1 MKKIILISMLGLL
14 FVNCSKKDNINEG
27 NLLSQSQRIDVSNAG
42 LVILNSYYE
51 LLFERLNL
59 LDNNQF
65 ISESERIKA
74 VYCLQYL
81 AIGLSQADESSLS
94 LNKVLCGID
103 TQDSIGN
110 SVVISDQDKAL
121 MDMLLESAISS
132 WTSIGSSSSID
143 GFRGN
148 WLVREGILTETEDHW
163 ELTVERLAYDIL
175 LSQSPFAFSVIK
187 LPWMEKPLYVTWSF

>member
-1 MKKIILISMLGLL
+1 MKKIILIFMLGLL

-110 SVVISDQDKAL
+110 SVVISDQDKVL
-121 MDMLLESAISS
+121 MDGLLESAISS
-132 WTSIGSSSSID
+132 WTSLGRSSID

-163 ELTVERLAYDIL
+163 KLTVERLAYDIL